1 MSGGSVQPE
10 KIKMKGLLII
20 ISAIIL
26 LASCRSTRNIQTAIA
41 KKDTVVETTT
51 VVTNKIDTAQ
61 LIRDALSRLD
71 GNRVDYTTFSAKVDV
86 DYRGGD
92 DKHYDVNATI
102 RIYKDSLIWASV
114 NAVLG
119 IEAMRVLITKD
130 SVFLLDK
137 LNKTYTAR
145 SVDYLQEVTSL
156 PLNLSTLQ
164 NLLIGNPVFIDSVV
178 NYTNDNNGTISLLS
192 IGSAFKNL
200 VTINA
205 NNNTLV
211 HAKLDDVDITRSR
224 TANLSY
230 DDYETKRGKLF
241 STKRRISVAEKNKLD
256 ITLNFKQVEFD
267 QEVNFPFSVP
277 KNYKRK

>member
-1 MSGGSVQPE
+1 
-10 KIKMKGLLII
+10 MKGLLVL

-41 KKDTVVETTT
+41 KKDTVETT
-51 VVTNKIDTAQ
+51 VTNKIDTAQ
-61 LIRDALSRLD
+61 LIREALNKL
-71 GNRVDYTTFSAKVDV
+71 GENKVDFTTFSAKVDV
-86 DYRGGD
+86 DYRGGA

-102 RIYKDSLIWASV
+102 RMYKDSLIWASV

-119 IEAMRVLITKD
+119 IEAMRVLITQD

-156 PLNLSTLQ
+156 PLSLSILQ

-178 NYTNDNNGTISLLS
+178 TYANDNAIISLLS

-205 NNNTLV
+205 GNNTLI
-211 HAKLDDVDITRSR
+211 HSKLDDVDITRSR
-224 TANLSY
+224 TADLSY
-230 DDYETKRGKLF
+230 DDYETKKGKLF
-241 STKRRISVAEKNKLD
+241 STRRRISVAEKNKLD
-256 ITLNFKQVEFD
+256 ISLNFKQVEFNED
-267 QEVNFPFSVP
+267 VNFPFSVP

>member
-1 MSGGSVQPE
+1 VGLDQPE

-20 ISAIIL
+20 ISAIIF

-41 KKDTVVETTT
+41 KKDTAIETTT
-51 VVTNKIDTAQ
+51 TVINKIDTAQ

-92 DKHYDVNATI
+92 DKHYDVNATL
-102 RIYKDSLIWASV
+102 RMYKDSLIWASV

-156 PLNLSTLQ
+156 PLSLSTLQ
-164 NLLIGNPVFIDSVV
+164 NLLIGNAVFIDSVV
-178 NYTNDNNGTISLLS
+178 TYKNDNGTISLVS

-200 VTINA
+200 LTINA
-205 NNNTLV
+205 NNNTLI
-211 HAKLDDVDITRSR
+211 HAKLDDVDISRSR
-224 TANLSY
+224 TADLSY

-241 STKRRISVAEKNKLD
+241 STRRRISIAEKNKLD
-256 ITLNFKQVEFD
+256 ISLNFKQVEFNE
-267 QEVNFPFSVP
+267 EVNFPFSIP
-277 KNYKRK
+277 KNYKGK